1 MLKNY
6 KNDLIIIA
14 TFFALISYSM
24 YILAAGQTIINVAA
38 AVEQAKK
45 PAAPVKKTEPVKK
58 VDKAAAKPAEPKKDP
73 NRKKPTLKKKY
84 KK

>member
-14 TFFALISYSM
+14 TFFGLISYSI
-24 YILAAGQTIINVAA
+24 YTLAAGQTIINVA

-45 PAAPVKKTEPVKK
+45 PAAPVKKTEPAKK